1 MFFAHFI
8 FSTRFFIYLE
18 SSLNFPLRELSQ
30 TSAVDA
36 QSSEVELLIYYP
48 ELISEQLAKV

>member
-1 MFFAHFI
+1 MFFAHFF

-18 SSLNFPLRELSQ
+18 SSFNFPRRELNQ

-36 QSSEVELLIYYP
+36 RSSEVELLINYP
-48 ELISEQLAKV
+48 ELISKQLAKV

>member
-1 MFFAHFI
+1 MFFAYFI

-18 SSLNFPLRELSQ
+18 SSFNFPLRELSQ

-36 QSSEVELLIYYP
+36 RSSEVELLIYYP